1 MHPVAAL
8 VFGLLAGAAITAV
21 VFAILEER
29 R

>member
-8 VFGLLAGAAITAV
+8 VFGLLTGAAITAV

>member
-8 VFGLLAGAAITAV
+8 VFGLLAGAAITAL
-21 VFAILEER
+21 VFAMLDDR